1 MQKLLH
7 CRPERMWSHIAKR
20 VLYRQ
25 LSVQINTMKKLTLF
39 YDGQCPLCK
48 AEIQFLSVRNQAG
61 LLGFVDINSD
71 QYKPE
76 IVGLSVD
83 EALASMSAQYED
95 GKTIIGVEVFSEAYV
110 RANLMSLAWI
120 FSRPTLMPFW
130 QAFYRFFAKNR
141 HAISAVL
148 GPPALHLVGLY
159 APKATKIG
167 ESNSSCGS

>member
-1 MQKLLH
+1 M
-7 CRPERMWSHIAKR
+7 RWSERMLRRIAKR
-20 VLYRQ
+20 VLCRP
-25 LSVQINTMKKLTLF
+25 LSVKKLTLF
-39 YDGQCPLCK
+39 YDGKCPLCK
-48 AEIQFLSVRNQAG
+48 AEIQFLSERNQAG

-71 QYKPE
+71 QYLPE
-76 IVGLSVD
+76 KVGLSVD

-95 GKTIIGVEVFSEAYV
+95 GKTIIGVEVFSEAYI
-110 RANLMSLAWI
+110 RANLPSLAWF

-159 APKATKIG
+159 APKAAKIG
-167 ESNSSCGS
+167 SSGISCGS